1 MKSKVKK
8 FGRGGDILTGLGA
21 GLLGYAAYKALNKD
35 KDKDDDYTRRVKE
48 FGRKGDYPDAKKEEK
63 ADDKKAEAKVAAD
76 KDEERDA
83 KQKRALDQS
92 KNPRLNLVPE
102 GADKDV
108 LYESDKALVRT
119 DGKGTKPRG
128 GANKPKPRLAP
139 KAQVDKS
146 TDKSVNKSF
155 SPFVSGFA
163 PKADTSKAESVSRSY
178 PINSKPNEERS
189 SKTTPM
195 TVREAADKPANTT
208 VPKSFDLKGTNK
220 TVYGTDTTS
229 VFQKRAAEQRA
240 EQEAKAKKAAKDK
253 ADAEE
258 FRNRPLQPMRK
269 GGAVKKMASG
279 GMARSSASKRA
290 DGCAIRG
297 KTRA

>member
-1 MKSKVKK
+1 MATKKVKK

-21 GLLGYAAYKALNKD
+21 GLLGFAAYKALNKD
-35 KDKDDDYTRRVKE
+35 KDDDYTRKVKE
-48 FGRKGDYPDAKKEEK
+48 HGLKGRFPEDQTHEKADAKKDNKKSETPIQDTDERIVRANKTSKGQPEMGDATNDNIKKTEK
-63 ADDKKAEAKVAAD
+63 YDPNYGQNRNPVVKKAVK
-76 KDEERDA
+76 K
-83 KQKRALDQS
+83 
-92 KNPRLNLVPE
+92 
-102 GADKDV
+102 
-108 LYESDKALVRT
+108 SDKS
-119 DGKGTKPRG
+119 GKS
-128 GANKPKPRLAP
+128 
-139 KAQVDKS
+139 DKS
-146 TDKSVNKSF
+146 DKSDKNSAVDKSVNRSF
-155 SPFVSGFA
+155 SPFVSGFT
-163 PKADTSKAESVSRSY
+163 PKIDTSKTESVSKPY
-178 PINSKPNEERS
+178 PVNSKPNEDRP

-240 EQEAKAKKAAKDK
+240 DQEAKAKKAAKDK

-258 FRNRPLQPMRK
+258 FRNRPLQPMKK